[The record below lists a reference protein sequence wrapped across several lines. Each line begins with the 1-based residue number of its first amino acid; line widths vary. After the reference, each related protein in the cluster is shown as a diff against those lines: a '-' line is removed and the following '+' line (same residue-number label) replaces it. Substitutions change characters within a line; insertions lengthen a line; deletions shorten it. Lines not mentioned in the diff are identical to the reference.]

1 MKHKLIIA
9 GGRDFN
15 DYELLQN
22 SILPLL
28 PSIGEIV
35 SGTCRGADLL
45 GERFANK
52 HNIPIKQFP
61 ANWNLYGKSAGPRRN
76 AQMAA
81 YADICIVFWDGTSR
95 GTKNMIDTAI
105 KYKLPIKVIK
115 Y

>member
-1 MKHKLIIA
+1 MQYKLIIA

-22 SILPLL
+22 TILPLL
-28 PSIGEIV
+28 PSITEIV
-35 SGTCRGADLL
+35 SGTCRGADQL
-45 GERFANK
+45 GERFAHE

-76 AQMAA
+76 EQMAQ
-81 YADICIVFWDGTSR
+81 YADACIVFWDGTSS
-95 GTKNMIDTAI
+95 GTKHMIKMATD
-105 KYKLPIKVIK
+105 YKLPLKIIK